1 MVKENAK
8 KVTHPN
14 GYSAVLYGE
23 KSMSIYNPEGREVL
37 HTFSRN
43 TNAEEEVFE
52 HLETMPEFLET
63 LGIEISED

>member
-1 MVKENAK
+1 MVKENAN

-23 KSMSIYNPEGREVL
+23 KSMSIYNPECREVL

-43 TNAEEEVFE
+43 SNTEEEVFE
-52 HLETMPEFLET
+52 QLETMPEFLE
-63 LGIEISED
+63 LLVIELSED